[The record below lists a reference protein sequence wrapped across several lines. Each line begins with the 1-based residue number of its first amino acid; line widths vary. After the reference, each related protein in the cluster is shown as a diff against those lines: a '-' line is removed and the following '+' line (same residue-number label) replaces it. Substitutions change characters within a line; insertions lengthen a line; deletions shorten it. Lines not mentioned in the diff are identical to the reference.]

1 MRLTSTRMRRT
12 ATSSLEAP
20 CQHEYYH
27 DRMAQL
33 TLRVDDELVHQLK
46 AAAASQGRSVN
57 SWASAVLAAAVDP
70 DLAGAEA
77 DVLRAR
83 LSRAG
88 LLMASTATT
97 RRPRPA
103 RAETARARAAAG
115 EGRSLAELVGEDRV

>member
-1 MRLTSTRMRRT
+1 MRLTSTHMRRT
-12 ATSSLEAP
+12 PTSSLGAP

-88 LLMASTATT
+88 LLMASTAT
-97 RRPRPA
+97 RRARPA